1 MPYQLGL
8 RIDGDPRTDSH
19 RPSGLLSSHGSRIR
33 WLRLLEDL
41 DRCGRLSWGS
51 AVLAWLYCQM
61 CRATEHGQLIL
72 DGCVSLLLSWA
83 YHHISM
89 LPPDGFDTRRF
100 PLVER
105 FVAYRPDNARDEHRL
120 RHYRRTLKGIGILNV
135 EWMPYADL
143 QLHGLVPP
151 MIKGGNGP
159 LNIDQ
164 MHRHDGRFGQGE
176 WFAHFLGGC
185 HEMWDACANHRLHI
199 HHHIDLYSSLPYMI
213 WYPQWAHIE
222 LFGRSYQHLVASGV
236 VPDDLPIHH
245 SDAPNLHHPE
255 DGDLPELRPAAGR
268 GREDVGWAENVGQTV
283 GSLLGPVPEDYLS
296 LRPLESHHSE
306 AGTCHQGHT
315 SDAGSGLHFDL
326 GTHFELPFSPSELGP

>member
-1 MPYQLGL
+1 MVILLVAASVGGNSTIRNDPL
-8 RIDGDPRTDSH
+8 RTSASSYWRTDSH
-19 RPSGLLSSHGSRIR
+19 RPSGLLSSHGSRIRFVESWSRTPLKSTYCGTREGISCR

-151 MIKGGNGP
+151 MIKGGNG
-159 LNIDQ
+159 
-164 MHRHDGRFGQGE
+164 
-176 WFAHFLGGC
+176 LGGDC
-185 HEMWDACANHRLHI
+185 MPAPLLRYCRVT
-199 HHHIDLYSSLPYMI
+199 S
-213 WYPQWAHIE
+213 
-222 LFGRSYQHLVASGV
+222 GRPGGALVRGPVA
-236 VPDDLPIHH
+236 H
-245 SDAPNLHHPE
+245 SDQAIEH
-255 DGDLPELRPAAGR
+255 
-268 GREDVGWAENVGQTV
+268 
-283 GSLLGPVPEDYLS
+283 
-296 LRPLESHHSE
+296 
-306 AGTCHQGHT
+306 
-315 SDAGSGLHFDL
+315 
-326 GTHFELPFSPSELGP
+326 

>member
-1 MPYQLGL
+1 
-8 RIDGDPRTDSH
+8 
-19 RPSGLLSSHGSRIR
+19 
-33 WLRLLEDL
+33 
-41 DRCGRLSWGS
+41 
-51 AVLAWLYCQM
+51 
-61 CRATEHGQLIL
+61 
-72 DGCVSLLLSWA
+72 
-83 YHHISM
+83 
-89 LPPDGFDTRRF
+89 
-100 PLVER
+100 
-105 FVAYRPDNARDEHRL
+105 
-120 RHYRRTLKGIGILNV
+120 
-135 EWMPYADL
+135 
-143 QLHGLVPP
+143 
-151 MIKGGNGP
+151 
-159 LNIDQ
+159 

-268 GREDVGWAENVGQTV
+268 GRGRGGVEVEGEGDVGDNEVHHDRDFVSPPVHGVEDVGWAENVGQTV